1 MPFINSTTRT
11 YVFQRSFK
19 DLICEFI
26 SCSCISKIF
35 LPIFI
40 TLFVFIKKY
49 RPDLFKKPWKFE
61 KILLTCFKGPSK
73 IWSMSSFPV
82 RVRRDGKSPMYFKMA
97 WKMEQDSSLNSSLFI
112 NFFNRG
118 NLMGSRECLQSSSP
132 RPRLAEAKVRLL
144 DTVLCKIVIINWYFV
159 LRNCFDLNYEKIVLL
174 MQIPSLWFP
183 RSLEQFNRT
192 ESF

>member
-1 MPFINSTTRT
+1 MTFRLNS
-11 YVFQRSFK
+11 
-19 DLICEFI
+19 
-26 SCSCISKIF
+26 
-35 LPIFI
+35 FI
-40 TLFVFIKKY
+40 TRSWRLKRGIGIGCHLSIP
-49 RPDLFKKPWKFE
+49 RLE
-61 KILLTCFKGPSK
+61 LTCFRGPSK
-73 IWSMSSFPV
+73 IWSVSSFPV